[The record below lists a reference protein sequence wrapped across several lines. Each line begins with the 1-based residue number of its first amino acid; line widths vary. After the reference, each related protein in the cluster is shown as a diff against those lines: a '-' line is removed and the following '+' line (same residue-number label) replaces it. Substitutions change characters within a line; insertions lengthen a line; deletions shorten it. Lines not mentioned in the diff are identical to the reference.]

1 MGILSSLFGIGG
13 TGKQATSTQII
24 QSQIPQELSPF
35 VKQILSEAQALYGAD
50 IARGYDPYTGLTTAP
65 FTAEQLQAQEDIK
78 GLRGTQAPF
87 IQEALGIQ
95 REGAEKFT
103 DEVAKEYMSP
113 YQRAVTD
120 IEKREAQTRFE
131 KDVMPKFEASAV
143 EAGGLSGLGS
153 RAGVEAAELQRGQS
167 QLLADIEAK
176 GLQSSFLNAQQQFAQ
191 QKQREQQ
198 MAANIGRA
206 GPALFGATLAEAG
219 AAEGVGAERRGL
231 VQSALDEAYFKFLEE
246 QQFPQ
251 RTLAQYQG
259 SVYGNPML
267 GTPSQTK
274 TTTGT
279 PYQPSMGQNLL
290 GMGLTGLN
298 IYGLGGGSMMGGTG
312 FTGGNLMQNIYGG
325 GKKMAGYAKGGGSV
339 GMSDKNLGKYMEQGS
354 GAISA
359 SNRDR
364 LMRLYKSGLS
374 GLPVVRRQAG
384 TYGRADSSGAI
395 NINRPRARLGFPS
408 LSGDIE
414 DITLDDISRI
424 SMPVEGAYDR
434 EKLEPIYEKARKAS
448 GKETGRYDA
457 AMKALVDP
465 FLEAQRERIGRGVTP
480 QKAAAIQALIG
491 QIATSPSGALGG
503 LLDPEKGVARTLE
516 KLGEIDTAQAER
528 ESEFATTEFGI
539 KEKDLTTKHQRTLGV
554 IKSNKE
560 LELIFN
566 ELPEKRK
573 KAFLNNFKTVSGAY
587 ANVLNARA
595 ALLKARNAANK
606 KGELKATVNKQLD
619 NLVLHGLEFSSKTDK
634 KGDIQILGTTG
645 QFLKPADSATLART
659 TAKMLKAFGKY
670 KEKMSDPHAL
680 AAAFTE
686 VFPEEPLPEDISNAI
701 SEEHPSETE
710 IPSNVLES
718 KTVDENI
725 SIIE

>member
-13 TGKQATSTQII
+13 TGKQATTTQVI
-24 QSQIPQELSPF
+24 QSQIPKELSPF

-176 GLQSSFLNAQQQFAQ
+176 GLQSAFLNAQNQFAQ

-198 MAANIGRA
+198 MATNIGRA

-290 GMGLTGLN
+290 GLGLTGLN
-298 IYGLGGGSMMGGTG
+298 IYGMGGGAGFGGTG
-312 FTGGNLMQNIYGG
+312 FTGANLMKNMYGG
-325 GKKMAGYAKGGGSV
+325 GGKMAGYAKGGGSV

-364 LMRLYKSGLS
+364 LMSLYKSGLS
-374 GLPVVRRQAG
+374 GLPVVRRRAG
-384 TYGRADSSGAI
+384 DQVLDIFSETDYDEEYSPHPLPVDQQRMWPRADISLQEFQKLYPSLDPSRVRKVLQDQATSMSEERTRQATERKLLTDPLIQSLESGRGAGSAARKSGAI
-395 NINRPRARLGFPS
+395 F
-408 LSGDIE
+408 
-414 DITLDDISRI
+414 
-424 SMPVEGAYDR
+424 
-434 EKLEPIYEKARKAS
+434 
-448 GKETGRYDA
+448 TGIA
-457 AMKALVDP
+457 NMMKN
-465 FLEAQRERIGRGVTP
+465 
-480 QKAAAIQALIG
+480 
-491 QIATSPSGALGG
+491 PSGALVGLITSGG
-503 LLDPEKGVARTLE
+503 EVLS
-516 KLGEIDTAQAER
+516 EIGKITKEDAKFEADL
-528 ESEFATTEFGI
+528 AVKIFGI
-539 KEKDLTTKHQRTLGV
+539 RKSDLTEEHKAALQTIIEDGNIQKTL
-554 IKSNKE
+554 
-560 LELIFN
+560 LELPGKARSAFLD
-566 ELPEKRK
+566 ELVKTATIAEKRAK
-573 KAFLNNFKTVSGAY
+573 RLAAGKDKDKLTATVDKRLASMAAGAFGYQA
-587 ANVLNARA
+587 VLNDKGNLQIMDGKNLVLGGDNRKVTGKINK
-595 ALLKARNAANK
+595 LLKAYGRNRK
-606 KGELKATVNKQLD
+606 
-619 NLVLHGLEFSSKTDK
+619 
-634 KGDIQILGTTG
+634 LGKDESTAI
-645 QFLKPADSATLART
+645 ADS
-659 TAKMLKAFGKY
+659 
-670 KEKMSDPHAL
+670 
-680 AAAFTE
+680 FTE
-686 VFPEEPLPEDISNAI
+686 VFPGKPVPEIEEVKVEVNKKPNKIPGSSVHTFDPNARKK
-701 SEEHPSETE
+701 
-710 IPSNVLES
+710 LQ
-718 KTVDENI
+718 
-725 SIIE
+725 